1 MSVRYRR
8 QEIIKGFDQNKLKKA
23 HVAVL
28 GSGGLGSAALYYLA
42 AAGVGKISL
51 YDADKVEESNLNR
64 QILHFSSDIGRY
76 KVDSA
81 LSKLKDL
88 NPEIEIEGY
97 SIKIDSESIKEI
109 GKPDIIV
116 DALDNFKTR
125 FVLNDYAVKN
135 RVPFL
140 HAAVES
146 LEGRLSFVVPFET
159 PCLRCI
165 YKALPPRREIPV
177 LGATAGILGTMEAI
191 EVIKFLTGIGNTLK
205 GRMAIFNF
213 KTWDVRIIYME
224 RDPHCDICGMPR

>member
-1 MSVRYRR
+1 MRYRR
-8 QEIIKGFDQNKLKKA
+8 QKIIHRFNQDKLKNA

-28 GSGGLGSAALYYLA
+28 GSGGLGSAALYYLV
-42 AAGVGKISL
+42 AAGVGKISF
-51 YDADKVEESNLNR
+51 YDADRVEESNLNR
-64 QILHFSSDIGRY
+64 QILHFTSNVGML

-88 NPEIEIEGY
+88 NPEIDIEGY
-97 SIKIDSESIKEI
+97 PIKIDSESVKEI

-116 DALDNFKTR
+116 DALDNFETR

-135 RVPFL
+135 RIPFV

-177 LGATAGILGTMEAI
+177 LGATAGILGTMEAM

-213 KTWDVRIIYME
+213 KTWDIRIVYVE
-224 RDPHCDICGMPR
+224 KDPYCNICGMPR

>member
-1 MSVRYRR
+1 MRYRR
-8 QEIIKGFDQNKLKKA
+8 QKIIHRFNQDKLKNA

-28 GSGGLGSAALYYLA
+28 GSGGLGSAALYYLV
-42 AAGVGKISL
+42 AAGVGKISF
-51 YDADKVEESNLNR
+51 YDADRVEESNLNR
-64 QILHFSSDIGRY
+64 QILHFTSNVGML

-88 NPEIEIEGY
+88 NPEIDIEGY
-97 SIKIDSESIKEI
+97 PIKIDSESVKEI

-125 FVLNDYAVKN
+125 FILNDYAVKN

-165 YKALPPRREIPV
+165 YKTLPPRREIPV

>member
-1 MSVRYRR
+1 MRYRR
-8 QEIIKGFDQNKLKKA
+8 QKIIHRFNQDKLKNA

-28 GSGGLGSAALYYLA
+28 GSGGLGSAALYYLV
-42 AAGVGKISL
+42 AAGVGKISF
-51 YDADKVEESNLNR
+51 YDADRVEESNLNR
-64 QILHFSSDIGRY
+64 QILHFTSNVGML

-88 NPEIEIEGY
+88 NPEIDIEGY
-97 SIKIDSESIKEI
+97 PIKIDSESVKEI

-116 DALDNFKTR
+116 DALDNFETR
-125 FVLNDYAVKN
+125 FLLNDYAVKN
-135 RVPFL
+135 RVPFV

-146 LEGRLSFVVPFET
+146 LEGRLSFIVPFET

-177 LGATAGILGTMEAI
+177 LGATAGILGTMEAM

-213 KTWDVRIIYME
+213 KTWDIRIVYVE
-224 RDPHCDICGMPR
+224 KDPYCNICGMPR